1 MKFSLTK
8 QFKRIGGI
16 FMRKNLTPISHR
28 RMCLLDNELTKL
40 TNRTERYKELK
51 RLKAPQ
57 YILDKQLSL
66 RRESYDLLKR
76 FGMDEVD
83 INDVIT
89 FDPLDILK

>member
-1 MKFSLTK
+1 
-8 QFKRIGGI
+8 
-16 FMRKNLTPISHR
+16 MRKNLATINHR
-28 RMCLLDNELTKL
+28 RMCLIDDELTTL
-40 TNRTERYKELK
+40 TNRSDRYKELK
-51 RLKAPQ
+51 RLGAPQ

-76 FGMDEVD
+76 LGMDEVD